1 MPQPENISTFGSLDL
16 TTTIVLNVQSNTI
29 SIGAVTETNGPV
41 SMVNEG
47 TYNVVYGYTPSI
59 QVQTKYFI
67 QNKNDYTFEWYLNDN
82 STAYKS
88 AVGLTEITLPNPILS
103 SGTNVQ
109 LVIVPLQGGKSIS
122 SQIITLNPINLNVN
136 ISGYAGQNNS
146 ANRSSTQVDANYSE
160 NTYLTPTPSTSSN
173 FNF

>member
-1 MPQPENISTFGSLDL
+1 
-16 TTTIVLNVQSNTI
+16 
-29 SIGAVTETNGPV
+29 
-41 SMVNEG
+41 MVNG
-47 TYNVVYGYTPSI
+47 STYNVVYGYTPSI

-67 QNKNDYTFEWYLNDN
+67 QNKSDYTFEWYLNDN

-88 AVGLTEITLPNPILS
+88 AVGLTEITLPTPILS

-109 LVIVPLQGGKSIS
+109 LVILPLQGGKSIS

-136 ISGYAGQNNS
+136 ISGYAGENNS
-146 ANRSSTQVDANYSE
+146 ANRSSTKVVANYSE